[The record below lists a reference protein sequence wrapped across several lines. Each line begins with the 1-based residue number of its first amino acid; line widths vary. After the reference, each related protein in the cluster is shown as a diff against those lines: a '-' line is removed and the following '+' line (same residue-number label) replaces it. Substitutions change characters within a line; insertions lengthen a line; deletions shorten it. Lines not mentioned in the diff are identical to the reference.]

1 MDVRFH
7 ERAKRFVDQSMT
19 SKWSQTDKG
28 LRLNFNFVV
37 AKPISRSGMSGM
49 QVALVLNQEIAGLKR
64 LSQNRLDSGN
74 AVLAQGS
81 TR

>member
-1 MDVRFH
+1 
-7 ERAKRFVDQSMT
+7 
-19 SKWSQTDKG
+19 
-28 LRLNFNFVV
+28 
-37 AKPISRSGMSGM
+37 
-49 QVALVLNQEIAGLKR
+49 VALVLNQEIAGLKR